1 MHSRDMHRGEG
12 MIEAVGFLIIFVWFP
27 WMMLRLWHRTA
38 INYRKS
44 YQPYAVHRPYAT
56 GE

>member
-1 MHSRDMHRGEG
+1 
-12 MIEAVGFLIIFVWFP
+12 MIEALVFLVIFVWFP
-27 WMMLRLWHRTA
+27 WMLHRLWRRTA

-44 YQPYAVHRPYAT
+44 DQPYAVHRPYAT